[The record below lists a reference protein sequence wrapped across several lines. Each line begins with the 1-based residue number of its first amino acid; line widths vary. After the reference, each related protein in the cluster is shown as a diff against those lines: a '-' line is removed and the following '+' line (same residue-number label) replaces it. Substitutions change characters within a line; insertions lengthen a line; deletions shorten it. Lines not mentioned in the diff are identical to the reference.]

1 MKKNILF
8 GFLFLLFGIGCTSQ
22 TKLLLKIE
30 STPPDALVSI
40 FDTKKGPIEGLRKV
54 AGSTPVEKE
63 LVFPAS
69 NNLWVQF
76 EKRGYVEQM
85 VKVTP
90 ETKTL
95 SLNLER
101 AKDKNGKTA
110 KEFVFPAIRRILMA
124 RPDVPII
131 QRGFSKEQVS
141 AEETSNAAAGLQK
154 GVREFFA
161 GKYEV
166 MTPALTEDDEQLLRT
181 VWRDARTAMEVVDPI
196 RLKYLP
202 ENPCLENKGSREAV
216 RQLGARHGAEALL
229 LIAGKQ
235 NVETAGLK
243 IAKIGVHTAGTA
255 ASYGSGYA
263 NAMARG
269 DSYFVYTVYTPQ
281 FAEGTLLKAVL
292 IDCAS
297 GEIFWANRGLW
308 PAFSLA
314 DPEIIKALSTDLF
327 TDL

>member
-8 GFLFLLFGIGCTSQ
+8 AFFFVLFGIGCTSQ

-30 STPPDALVSI
+30 STPPDALVSV
-40 FDTKKGPIEGLRKV
+40 FNSEKLSAEGSRKV

-63 LVFPAS
+63 LAFYG
-69 NNLWVQF
+69 NNNFWLQF
-76 EKRGYVEQM
+76 EKRGYVEQI

-95 SLNLER
+95 SVRLER
-101 AKDKNGKTA
+101 AKDKEGRDA
-110 KEFVFPAIRRILMA
+110 KEFSFPFLRRVLMA
-124 RPDVPII
+124 RPDVPVI

-141 AEETSNAAAGLQK
+141 AEETNNAAAGLQK

-161 GKYEV
+161 EKYEV

-202 ENPCLENKGSREAV
+202 ENPSLENKGSREAA
-216 RQLGARHGAEALL
+216 RQLGVRHGAEALL

-235 NVETAGLK
+235 NIETAGLK

-269 DSYFVYTVYTPQ
+269 DSYFVYTIYTPQ

-292 IDCAS
+292 IDCSS

-308 PAFSLA
+308 AALSLA
-314 DPEIIKALSTDLF
+314 DAETVKMLSSDLF
-327 TDL
+327 AGL